1 MKPRYTLAVLMFLV
15 CLCVLGQRS
24 KIVPIQGQPQTTS
37 KQVTTNQQETIK
49 QLQAENELM
58 KGRLDRM
65 EKEIELYREDV
76 RAKEVAINDNHGH
89 WLTLLSIIIGAIV
102 SILGIGLGV
111 VSPIL
116 LNIRNNKKHE
126 EIIESVRT
134 ELKTQIESAANDAKS
149 AKDSLSEVTALKESI
164 EAIKK
169 NIDNSK
175 KKAERAAKRAMTS
188 KLFAQAVSE
197 KNSAKAMELYS
208 KILEIEPNIA
218 EVYNNRGILRKD
230 LNDKEGALQDYNKAI
245 ELDPNDAGTY
255 NNRGIL
261 RKDLN
266 DKEGA
271 LQDYNK
277 AIELDPNYAMAY
289 NNRGNLRSDMNDNE
303 GALQDYNKAIEL
315 APNNASKYNNRAD
328 LYLKMNDFDKAL
340 ADVNHSIDLGGGYV
354 SFITKGEIYIAMEK
368 YSDAIEL
375 FTQALLYNE
384 KGKES
389 FEYRAKCYRRLAE
402 TEPDEEKK
410 AQLIAKAE
418 VDEKKAESLKEVDKA

>member
-1 MKPRYTLAVLMFLV
+1 MFLV

-245 ELDPNDAGTY
+245 ELDPN
-255 NNRGIL
+255 
-261 RKDLN
+261 
-266 DKEGA
+266 
-271 LQDYNK
+271 
-277 AIELDPNYAMAY
+277 YAMAY

>member
-245 ELDPNDAGTY
+245 ELDPN
-255 NNRGIL
+255 
-261 RKDLN
+261 
-266 DKEGA
+266 
-271 LQDYNK
+271 
-277 AIELDPNYAMAY
+277 YAMAY

>member
-1 MKPRYTLAVLMFLV
+1 MFLV